1 MSWIFDLT
9 RKQKITLI
17 VIILAV
23 VGGIVGGLFLF
34 GNLMA
39 AKGQEEGETGGNGSD
54 GKVLQKVILSGG
66 EGVTLSQET
75 FFNMGQEDGKAYIL
89 APTGEEVRISVSLD
103 QGYGIGT
110 MRVYCGEKRLAF
122 FFTEGVVSVNVPE
135 GGCTVEVG
143 SVASSE
149 GGGAYG
155 TPAEFGIDIYGLTDE
170 LLGLF
175 RGKYNKAALIRALG
189 TAFDVGNSASSKT
202 VKSMTFTGQEV
213 VNETKED
220 HICLLALI
228 NANEER
234 RILVFFNTE
243 SGAFSFVTAID
254 EDRELVLRNVHK
266 EEADRTATLMPTK
279 KPTATITP
287 TVAEETE
294 PTPTAVPTEIP
305 ISTGA
310 PLPTAVPTNTGAPLP
325 TAVPTDTEKPETP
338 TGTEKP
344 TPTFKP
350 TPTTVPGATGK
361 PTPTAV
367 PSARKDPSPTRKP
380 EQNGKQ
386 GTKEVKADGKKKYQA
401 ITAVLPYAA

>member
-9 RKQKITLI
+9 RKQKIILI

-23 VGGIVGGLFLF
+23 VGGIVGGLFLM
-34 GNLMA
+34 GKLMA
-39 AKGQEEGETGGNGSD
+39 AKGQEEGAAVGNGGE
-54 GKVLQKVILSGG
+54 GKDLQKVILSGG

-103 QGYGIGT
+103 QGYGIGSL
-110 MRVYCGEKRLAF
+110 RVHTGEESLAF
-122 FFTEGVVSVNVPE
+122 VYTEGVLSANVPD

-143 SVASSE
+143 SVASLE

-155 TPAEFGIDIYGLTDE
+155 TAAEYGIDIYGLTDE

-175 RGKYNKAALIRALG
+175 KGKYNKAALIRALG

-234 RILVFFNTE
+234 RILVFFNTA

-266 EEADRTATLMPTK
+266 EEPAPTVTPMPTK
-279 KPTATITP
+279 KPKATITP
-287 TVAEETE
+287 IVAEETE
-294 PTPTAVPTEIP
+294 PTPTAAPTE
-305 ISTGA
+305 
-310 PLPTAVPTNTGAPLP
+310 VPTNTGAPLP

-338 TGTEKP
+338 AVTEKP
-344 TPTFKP
+344 TPTVKP
-350 TPTTVPGATGK
+350 TPTAVPGATVR

-367 PSARKDPSPTRKP
+367 PSARKEPSPTRKP
-380 EQNGKQ
+380 AQNEKQ